1 MGVTLLKEIMF
12 LLMFITIAVIIY
24 SILRV
29 AISRGKHIYR
39 LGKYVGVISNSEKEV
54 KSEFKLMQIISF
66 LSKAI
71 KDMAFLDT
79 YREKVQIKLIKAHIL
94 LKAEEYIIIRI
105 IITAVFV
112 TLPNLTGKPLI
123 YSIIL
128 GGTGWLLPSTYI
140 NIRISSRIKQFSNSL
155 GDAVMLISNS
165 MKAGYSFFQSLDIV
179 AKEMVGPLA
188 EEFEF
193 LQKEINLGY
202 TTEEALDNLLKR
214 VKSDDLELVI
224 TAVLIQRQVGGNLAE
239 VLDSISSTIRDRI
252 RIKGEIRTITA
263 QGRISGI
270 MIAILPPGLGIVLF
284 IINPEHMR
292 LLFTDRIGLIMIGI
306 SIVMELMGIYTIKK
320 IVQIEV

>member
-1 MGVTLLKEIMF
+1 MKAIMF
-12 LLMFITIAVIIY
+12 LLMFITIGVIIY

-29 AISRGKHIYR
+29 VISRQKYIYR
-39 LGKYVGVISNSEKEV
+39 LGKYVGAIANSEKEV
-54 KSEFKLMQIISF
+54 KSEFRLMQIISF
-66 LSKAI
+66 LSRAI
-71 KDMAFLDT
+71 KDMTFLDN
-79 YREKVQIKLIKAHIL
+79 YREKLQINLIKAHIM

-105 IITAVFV
+105 IITVLFAI
-112 TLPNLTGKPLI
+112 LPNLSGKPLI
-123 YSIIL
+123 FSAIL
-128 GGTGWLLPSTYI
+128 GGTGWFLPSTYLK
-140 NIRISSRIKQFSNSL
+140 IRISSRIKQFSNSL
-155 GDAVMLISNS
+155 GDAIVLISNS

-188 EEFEF
+188 EEFEL
-193 LQKEINLGY
+193 LQKEINLGC

-263 QGRISGI
+263 QGRISGL
-270 MIAILPPGLGIVLF
+270 MIAILPPGLGIVLY
-284 IINPEHMR
+284 IINPEHMK

-306 SIVMELMGIYTIKK
+306 SIAMELMGIYFIRK